1 MNFKEKWNCMPNYTV
16 LKAILETKTPMMD
29 NMLLKEDNIIIVSNN
44 IPDKNLFIL
53 KNIYPNAKIIKE
65 TEDKID
71 KGEKE

>member
-1 MNFKEKWNCMPNYTV
+1 M
-16 LKAILETKTPMMD
+16 LKNNIKVQDE
-29 NMLLKEDNIIIVSNN
+29 IIIVSNN